1 MQDIDNLISDC
12 INQINEKI
20 NGINFLEKIK
30 FSLIDK
36 MKSIDLL
43 NFENINN
50 KEQYINNANINLLT
64 KIEKTNENVS
74 KIKKT
79 IDNDNLTIILEGLK
93 TISIHEKLIS
103 KSVNQQYLSKYVGMV
118 LAKNTIIDEI
128 ITKDTILL
136 NISIVDKAVSSEDEL
151 IFN

>member
-30 FSLIDK
+30 YSLIDRI
-36 MKSIDLL
+36 KSIDLL

-50 KEQYINNANINLLT
+50 KERYINNANINLLT

-103 KSVNQQYLSKYVGMV
+103 KSVNQQYLAKYVGMV

-136 NISIVDKAVSSEDEL
+136 NISIVDRTESAD
-151 IFN
+151 

>member
-30 FSLIDK
+30 YSLIDRI
-36 MKSIDLL
+36 KSIDLL

-50 KEQYINNANINLLT
+50 KEYYISNANINLLI
-64 KIEKTNENVS
+64 KIEKANENVS

-103 KSVNQQYLSKYVGMV
+103 KSVNQQYLAKYVGMV

-136 NISIVDKAVSSEDEL
+136 NISIVDRIESAD
-151 IFN
+151 

>member
-20 NGINFLEKIK
+20 NGIKFLEKIK
-30 FSLIDK
+30 YSLIDRI
-36 MKSIDLL
+36 KSIDLL

-64 KIEKTNENVS
+64 KIEKANENVS

-79 IDNDNLTIILEGLK
+79 INNDNLTIILEGLK
-93 TISIHEKLIS
+93 IISIHEKLIS
-103 KSVNQQYLSKYVGMV
+103 KSVNQQYLSKYLGMV

-136 NISIVDKAVSSEDEL
+136 NISIVDRTESVD
-151 IFN
+151 

>member
-1 MQDIDNLISDC
+1 MQDIDNLMSDC

-30 FSLIDK
+30 YSLIDRI
-36 MKSIDLL
+36 KSIDLL
-43 NFENINN
+43 NFENIKN
-50 KEQYINNANINLLT
+50 KERYINNANNNLLI

-74 KIKKT
+74 KIKKN
-79 IDNDNLTIILEGLK
+79 IENDNLTIILKGLK

-103 KSVNQQYLSKYVGMV
+103 KSVNQQYLSKYLGMV

-136 NISIVDKAVSSEDEL
+136 NISIVDRAESVED
-151 IFN
+151 

>member
-30 FSLIDK
+30 YSLIDRI
-36 MKSIDLL
+36 KSIDLL
-43 NFENINN
+43 NLENVIN
-50 KEQYINNANINLLT
+50 KEHYINNANINLLT
-64 KIEKTNENVS
+64 KIEKANENVS

-136 NISIVDKAVSSEDEL
+136 NISIVDRAESVD
-151 IFN
+151 

>member
-30 FSLIDK
+30 YSLIDRI
-36 MKSIDLL
+36 KSIDLL

-50 KEQYINNANINLLT
+50 KEYYISNANINLLI
-64 KIEKTNENVS
+64 KIEKANENVS

-103 KSVNQQYLSKYVGMV
+103 KSVNQQYLAKYVGMV

-136 NISIVDKAVSSEDEL
+136 NISIVDRTESAD
-151 IFN
+151 

>member
-30 FSLIDK
+30 YSLIDRI
-36 MKSIDLL
+36 KSINLL

-50 KEQYINNANINLLT
+50 KEYYINNDNNNFLI

-103 KSVNQQYLSKYVGMV
+103 KSVNQQYLFKYVGIV
-118 LAKNTIIDEI
+118 LAKNTIIDEL

-136 NISIVDKAVSSEDEL
+136 NISIVDKAMSSEGEL

>member
-30 FSLIDK
+30 YSLIDRI
-36 MKSIDLL
+36 KSIDLL

-50 KEQYINNANINLLT
+50 KEYYISNANINLLI
-64 KIEKTNENVS
+64 KIEKVNENVS

-103 KSVNQQYLSKYVGMV
+103 KSVNQQYLAKYVGMV

-136 NISIVDKAVSSEDEL
+136 NISIVDRTESAD
-151 IFN
+151 

>member
-64 KIEKTNENVS
+64 KIEKANENVS

-93 TISIHEKLIS
+93 IISIHEKLIS

-136 NISIVDKAVSSEDEL
+136 NISIVDRTESAD
-151 IFN
+151 

>member
-30 FSLIDK
+30 YSLIDRI
-36 MKSIDLL
+36 KSIDLL
-43 NFENINN
+43 NFESINN
-50 KEQYINNANINLLT
+50 KELYINNANINLLT

-103 KSVNQQYLSKYVGMV
+103 KSVNQQYLAKYVGMV

-136 NISIVDKAVSSEDEL
+136 NISIVDRTESAD
-151 IFN
+151 

>member
-1 MQDIDNLISDC
+1 MQDIDNLIFDC

-30 FSLIDK
+30 YSLIDRI
-36 MKSIDLL
+36 KSINLL
-43 NFENINN
+43 NFENIHN
-50 KEQYINNANINLLT
+50 KEYYINNANINFLI
-64 KIEKTNENVS
+64 KIEKADENVS

-103 KSVNQQYLSKYVGMV
+103 KSVNQQYLSKYVGIV
-118 LAKNTIIDEI
+118 LAKNTIIDEL

-136 NISIVDKAVSSEDEL
+136 NISIVDKAMSSEGEL

>member
-64 KIEKTNENVS
+64 KIEKANENVS

-136 NISIVDKAVSSEDEL
+136 NISIVDRTESAD
-151 IFN
+151 

>member
-12 INQINEKI
+12 INSINEKI

-30 FSLIDK
+30 YSLIDRI
-36 MKSIDLL
+36 KSIDLI
-43 NFENINN
+43 NFEGINN
-50 KEQYINNANINLLT
+50 KERYVNNGNINFLI
-64 KIEKTNENVS
+64 KIEKANENTS

-103 KSVNQQYLSKYVGMV
+103 KSVNQQYLSKYVGIV
-118 LAKNTIIDEI
+118 LAKNTIIDEL
-128 ITKDTILL
+128 ITKGTILL
-136 NISIVDKAVSSEDEL
+136 NISIVDRAESTED
-151 IFN
+151 

>member
-30 FSLIDK
+30 YSLIDRI
-36 MKSIDLL
+36 KSIDLL

-50 KEQYINNANINLLT
+50 KEYYISNANINLLI
-64 KIEKTNENVS
+64 KIEKANENVS

-103 KSVNQQYLSKYVGMV
+103 KSVNQQYLAKYVGMV
-118 LAKNTIIDEI
+118 LAKNTIIDEV

-136 NISIVDKAVSSEDEL
+136 NISIVDRTESAD
-151 IFN
+151 

>member
-30 FSLIDK
+30 YSLIDRI
-36 MKSIDLL
+36 KSIDLL

-50 KEQYINNANINLLT
+50 KEYYINNANINLLI
-64 KIEKTNENVS
+64 KIEKANENVS

-79 IDNDNLTIILEGLK
+79 IDNDNLTLILEGFQ

-136 NISIVDKAVSSEDEL
+136 NISIVDRTESAD
-151 IFN
+151 

>member
-12 INQINEKI
+12 INRINEKI

-30 FSLIDK
+30 YSLIDRI
-36 MKSIDLL
+36 KSIDLL
-43 NFENINN
+43 NFEDINN
-50 KEQYINNANINLLT
+50 KEHYINNGNINFLI
-64 KIEKTNENVS
+64 KIEKANENTS

-103 KSVNQQYLSKYVGMV
+103 KSVNQQYLSKYIGIV
-118 LAKNTIIDEI
+118 LAKNTIIDEL
-128 ITKDTILL
+128 ITKGTILL
-136 NISIVDKAVSSEDEL
+136 NISIVDRAESVEG
-151 IFN
+151 

>member
-1 MQDIDNLISDC
+1 MQDIDNLIFDC

-64 KIEKTNENVS
+64 KIEKANENIS

-103 KSVNQQYLSKYVGMV
+103 KSVNQQYLSKYLGMV
-118 LAKNTIIDEI
+118 LVKNTIIDEI

-136 NISIVDKAVSSEDEL
+136 NISIVDRAESVD
-151 IFN
+151 

>member
-30 FSLIDK
+30 YSLIDRI
-36 MKSIDLL
+36 KSIDLL
-43 NFENINN
+43 NLENVNN
-50 KEQYINNANINLLT
+50 KEHYINNANINLLT
-64 KIEKTNENVS
+64 KIEKANENVS

-79 IDNDNLTIILEGLK
+79 INNDNLTITLEGLK

-103 KSVNQQYLSKYVGMV
+103 KSVNQQYLSKYLGMV

-128 ITKDTILL
+128 ITKDTVLL
-136 NISIVDKAVSSEDEL
+136 NISIIDRIESAD
-151 IFN
+151 

>member
-30 FSLIDK
+30 FSLIDR

-64 KIEKTNENVS
+64 KIEKANENAS

-93 TISIHEKLIS
+93 IISIHEKLIS

-136 NISIVDKAVSSEDEL
+136 NISIVDRTESVD
-151 IFN
+151 